1 MELVKV
7 TIDGI
12 KVEVPSD
19 FTVIEAAAKAGIR
32 IPQLCYHPELSKEG
46 ACRVCVVEIEGARAF
61 GAACVY
67 PVSDGMVVHTNTP
80 KIRATRKA
88 VVELLLAN
96 HPQDCLFCQK
106 NQDCELQQTAADLDI
121 RAIPYTGEKRHAEK
135 DENNPS
141 LVRDPNKCI
150 LCGRCIR
157 ACHERQDLD
166 VYAYVNRG
174 FKTIVEPAFG
184 LGLDKVACTY
194 CGQCAAV
201 CPTAAICERDD
212 TEQVFAAIA
221 DPKKYTIVQT
231 APSTRVALGEAL
243 GLPAGEIVTGKM
255 VAALRRLG
263 FDKVFDTDFSADLTI
278 MEEGHEF
285 LHRISTPGS
294 VLPMITSCSPGW
306 INFVEVKYP
315 DLLPHLSTA
324 KSPQGMFGA
333 LAKTYWPEVIGRSP
347 EDIYSVSIMPCTAKK
362 SEAVR
367 PQLQSNPGIPD
378 IDTVL
383 TTRELARMI
392 KNAGIDFK
400 NLPEEE
406 YDNPLGLSSGAG
418 DIFGVTG
425 GVMEAALR
433 TVYAVLNNGDNIP
446 GIIFKPVRGMQ
457 GIKEASIDVPLNG
470 KTVTVKLAVAHTLKN
485 AQTLMDQVRAGTA
498 DYHFIEIMACP
509 GGCIG
514 GGGQPQPVNADIRA
528 ARTAA
533 LYKVDELNTIR
544 KSHNN
549 PDIQALYDKW
559 LGKPLGEKAHHL
571 LHTHFNPQTREV

>member
-12 KVEVPSD
+12 TVEVPSD

-32 IPQLCYHPELSKEG
+32 IPQLCYHPELAKEG
-46 ACRVCVVEIEGARAF
+46 ACRVCIVEIEKARGL

-67 PVSDGMVVHTNTP
+67 PVAEGMIVHTNTP
-80 KIRATRKA
+80 KVRETRKA

-106 NQDCELQQTAADLDI
+106 NQNCELQEIAADLDI
-121 RAIPYTGEKRHAEK
+121 REVPFSGEKRHAEL
-135 DENNPS
+135 DANNPS

-157 ACHERQDLD
+157 ACHERQGLD
-166 VYAYVNRG
+166 VYGYVNRG

-184 LGLDKVACTY
+184 RGLDEVACTY

-212 TEQVFAAIA
+212 TEKVFAALA
-221 DPKKYTIVQT
+221 DEKKYTIVQT
-231 APSTRVALGEAL
+231 APATRVALGEAL
-243 GLPAGEIVTGKM
+243 GLEPGQVVTGKM

-285 LHRISTPGS
+285 LDRVLNGG

-306 INFVEVKYP
+306 INFIEIKYP

-333 LAKTYWPEVIGRSP
+333 LAKTYWPESQGLKV

-362 SEAVR
+362 AECVR

-378 IDTVL
+378 VDTVL

-406 YDNPLGLSSGAG
+406 YDSPLGTSTGAAA
-418 DIFGVTG
+418 IFGVTG

-433 TVYAVLNNGDNIP
+433 TVYAVLNDGADIP
-446 GIIFKPVRGMQ
+446 GIIFQPGRGME
-457 GIKEASIDVPLNG
+457 GIKEATVDVPING
-470 KTVTVKLAVAHTLKN
+470 ETVTVKIAVAHTLKN
-485 AQTLMDQVRAGTA
+485 AKTLMDKIRAGEA
-498 DYHFIEIMACP
+498 DYHFIEVMACP

-514 GGGQPQPVNADIRA
+514 GGGQPQPVNQEIRA

-533 LYKVDELNTIR
+533 LYSVDEAKTLR
-544 KSHNN
+544 QSHKN
-549 PDIQALYDKW
+549 PDIIALYDKW
-559 LGKPLGEKAHHL
+559 LGKPLGEKPHHL
-571 LHTHFNPQTREV
+571 LHTHYNGQPREF

>member
-7 TIDGI
+7 TIDG
-12 KVEVPSD
+12 KTVSVPKD
-19 FTVIEAAAKAGIR
+19 YTVIEAAAMAGIR

-46 ACRVCVVEIEGARAF
+46 ACRVCLVEIEGARAL

-67 PVSDGMVVHTNTP
+67 PVGDGMIVHTNTP
-80 KIRATRKA
+80 LIRETRKA

-96 HPQDCLFCQK
+96 HPMECLTCQK
-106 NQDCELQQTAADLDI
+106 NNNCELQTIAADLGI
-121 RAIPYTGEKRHAEK
+121 REIPYTGEKRNAEK
-135 DENNPS
+135 DASNPS

-157 ACHERQDLD
+157 ACHEHQGLD
-166 VYAYVNRG
+166 VYAFVNRG
-174 FKTIVEPAFG
+174 FKTLVEPAFSY
-184 LGLDKVACTY
+184 GLDEVTCSY

-201 CPTAAICERDD
+201 CPTAAICEKDD
-212 TEQVFAAIA
+212 TEEVFAALGN
-221 DPKKYTIVQT
+221 PNKYTIVQT
-231 APSTRVALGEAL
+231 APATRVALGEAL

-263 FDKVFDTDFSADLTI
+263 FDKVFDTDFTADLTI

-285 LHRISTPGS
+285 LHRVLNGGT
-294 VLPMITSCSPGW
+294 LPMITSCSPGW
-306 INFVEVKYP
+306 INFIEMKYP
-315 DLLPHLSTA
+315 DLLPNLSTA

-333 LAKTYWPEVIGRSP
+333 LAKTYWPETQGIPVEKIF
-347 EDIYSVSIMPCTAKK
+347 SVSIMPCTAKK
-362 SEAVR
+362 SERIR

-378 IDTVL
+378 VDAVL

-406 YDNPLGLSSGAG
+406 YDSPLGSSTGAAV
-418 DIFGVTG
+418 IFGATG

-433 TVYAVLNNGDNIP
+433 TVYAVLNEGKDIP
-446 GIIFKPVRGMQ
+446 GINFTPVRGME
-457 GIKEASIDVPLNG
+457 GIKEASVVVPINGHDVE
-470 KTVTVKLAVAHTLKN
+470 VKLAVAHTLKN
-485 AQTLMDQVRAGTA
+485 ARTLMDKVRAGEA

-514 GGGQPQPVNADIRA
+514 GGGQPQPVNAEIRKL
-528 ARTAA
+528 RTEAI
-533 LYKVDELNTIR
+533 YKVDETSKLR
-544 KSHNN
+544 QSHKN
-549 PDIQALYDKW
+549 PDIIALYDSW
-559 LGKPLGEKAHHL
+559 LGKPLGEKSHHY
-571 LHTHFNPQTREV
+571 LHTHYTPQPREV

>member
-12 KVEVPSD
+12 TVEVPSD

-32 IPQLCYHPELSKEG
+32 IPQLCYHPELAKEG
-46 ACRVCVVEIEGARAF
+46 ACRVCIVEIEKARGL

-67 PVSDGMVVHTNTP
+67 PVAEGMIVHTNTP
-80 KIRATRKA
+80 KVRETRKA

-106 NQDCELQQTAADLDI
+106 NQNCELQEIAADLDI
-121 RAIPYTGEKRHAEK
+121 REVPFSGEKRHAEL
-135 DENNPS
+135 DANNPS

-157 ACHERQDLD
+157 ACHERQGLD
-166 VYAYVNRG
+166 VYGYVNRG

-184 LGLDKVACTY
+184 RGLDEVACTY

-212 TEQVFAAIA
+212 TEKVFAALA
-221 DPKKYTIVQT
+221 DEKKYTIVQT
-231 APSTRVALGEAL
+231 APATRVALGEAL
-243 GLPAGEIVTGKM
+243 GLEPGQVVTGKM

-285 LHRISTPGS
+285 LDRVLNGG

-306 INFVEVKYP
+306 INFIEIKYP

-333 LAKTYWPEVIGRSP
+333 LAKTYWPESQGLKV

-362 SEAVR
+362 AECVR

-378 IDTVL
+378 VDTVL

-406 YDNPLGLSSGAG
+406 YDSPLGTSTGAG
-418 DIFGVTG
+418 AIFGVTG

-433 TVYAVLNNGDNIP
+433 TVYAVLNDGADIP
-446 GIIFKPVRGMQ
+446 GIIFQPVRGME
-457 GIKEASIDVPLNG
+457 GIKEATVDVPING
-470 KTVTVKLAVAHTLKN
+470 ETVTVKIAVAHTLKN
-485 AQTLMDQVRAGTA
+485 AKTLMDKIRAGEA
-498 DYHFIEIMACP
+498 DYHFIEVMACP

-514 GGGQPQPVNADIRA
+514 GGGQPQPVNQEIRA

-533 LYKVDELNTIR
+533 LYSVDEAKTLR
-544 KSHNN
+544 QSHKN
-549 PDIQALYDKW
+549 PDIIALYDKW
-559 LGKPLGEKAHHL
+559 LGKPLGEKPHHL
-571 LHTHFNPQTREV
+571 LHTHYNGQPREF